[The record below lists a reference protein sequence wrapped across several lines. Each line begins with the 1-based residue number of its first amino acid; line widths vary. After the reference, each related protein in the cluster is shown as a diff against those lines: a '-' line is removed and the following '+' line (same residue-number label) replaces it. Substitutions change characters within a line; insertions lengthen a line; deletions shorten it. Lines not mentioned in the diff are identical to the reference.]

1 MGPAQSASIAATPD
15 AEAPSA
21 EGRAP
26 LCFVVDTDASIRHF
40 LSLVLHGAGIDTED
54 LPDGQAGGPALTQ
67 RQPKLVFLNIA
78 LESADAIECILA
90 LSRAAYTGAVQL
102 MSNRG
107 SAVLAHV
114 KSIVEQD
121 HLRLLP
127 VLQKQFVT
135 TMV

>member
-1 MGPAQSASIAATPD
+1 MGATPAQSASIAATSE

-21 EGRAP
+21 EARAP

-40 LSLVLHGAGIDTED
+40 LSLVLHGAGIDTEE
-54 LPDGQAGGPALTQ
+54 LPDGQAVRPALTQ

-114 KSIVEQD
+114 KSIGEQ
-121 HLRLLP
+121 H
-127 VLQKQFVT
+127 
-135 TMV
+135 

>member
-1 MGPAQSASIAATPD
+1 MGATPAQSASTAAT

-26 LCFVVDTDASIRHF
+26 LCFVVDTDASIGHF
-40 LSLVLHGAGIDTED
+40 LSLVLHGAGIDTEE
-54 LPDGQAGGPALTQ
+54 LRDGQAVRPALTQ

-114 KSIVEQD
+114 KSIGE
-121 HLRLLP
+121 
-127 VLQKQFVT
+127 
-135 TMV
+135 